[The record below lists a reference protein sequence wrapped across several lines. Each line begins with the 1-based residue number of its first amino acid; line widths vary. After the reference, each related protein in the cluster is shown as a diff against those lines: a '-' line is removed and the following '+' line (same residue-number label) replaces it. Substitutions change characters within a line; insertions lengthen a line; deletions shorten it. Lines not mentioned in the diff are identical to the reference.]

1 MYILT
6 TAGVS
11 AVVNIVIGGDKM
23 ICPKCGK
30 NNLDGVELCPYCGTS
45 LKTDDFDSGSDISG
59 SHENNI
65 SIIEAMPPADSEYVN
80 IFDQQSSVDL
90 QNKKPG
96 RSKGMSAI
104 GVASIIIAIALGVI
118 FLLLVSFLKHITVSD
133 NDIANVNSETV
144 ESTIEDASERTPAD
158 SLAGGLLNGD
168 APIQSEPIQ
177 PKADEK
183 ETIEIYGGLKA
194 PAEDFIFPYS
204 SKTMLTDEE
213 LVTLESDDSKMMHD
227 RSQMAINEIF
237 ARYGYTFGYT
247 TETSSAA
254 ILRFEA
260 LDWYAQAQKNCPS
273 DSWWTL
279 RTKFMNEYEV
289 QNIEKLN
296 EWQKEHGVYY

>member
-80 IFDQQSSVDL
+80 IFDQQSSVDS

-118 FLLLVSFLKHITVSD
+118 FLLLSFVI
-133 NDIANVNSETV
+133 
-144 ESTIEDASERTPAD
+144 
-158 SLAGGLLNGD
+158 
-168 APIQSEPIQ
+168 
-177 PKADEK
+177 
-183 ETIEIYGGLKA
+183 
-194 PAEDFIFPYS
+194 
-204 SKTMLTDEE
+204 
-213 LVTLESDDSKMMHD
+213 
-227 RSQMAINEIF
+227 
-237 ARYGYTFGYT
+237 
-247 TETSSAA
+247 
-254 ILRFEA
+254 
-260 LDWYAQAQKNCPS
+260 
-273 DSWWTL
+273 
-279 RTKFMNEYEV
+279 
-289 QNIEKLN
+289 
-296 EWQKEHGVYY
+296 